1 MFSGNKQSFFAAT
14 DSQKV
19 LVMWHGMGSIRCH
32 MQYKRFFFL
41 SVVNVRWHP
50 KIGTTKMLGKD
61 PQKIDGYLKSI
72 EMSGVFWSE
81 QAMKKTK
88 NGFTTLL

>member
-1 MFSGNKQSFFAAT
+1 MVWVQSDAICST
-14 DSQKV
+14 RDS
-19 LVMWHGMGSIRCH
+19 I
-32 MQYKRFFFL
+32 FFL
-41 SVVNVRWHP
+41 SVVNVRWYP

-72 EMSGVFWSE
+72 EMFGVFWSE

-88 NGFTTLL
+88 KWFYNFVIAL